1 MHLLKGNANGSAD
14 TGIAVM
20 TLTEV
25 SIINHVETLC
35 SGTCT
40 IWCQSDD
47 FFFKLRAEF
56 KNNAI
61 RKLNGY

>member
-1 MHLLKGNANGSAD
+1 MCDVHLLKGNANGSAD

-47 FFFKLRAEF
+47 FFF
-56 KNNAI
+56 
-61 RKLNGY
+61 LN